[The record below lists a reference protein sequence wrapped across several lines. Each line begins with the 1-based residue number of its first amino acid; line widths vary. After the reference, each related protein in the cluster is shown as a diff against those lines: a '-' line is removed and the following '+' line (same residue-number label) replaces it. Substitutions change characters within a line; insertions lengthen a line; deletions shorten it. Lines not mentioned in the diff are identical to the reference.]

1 MNWASI
7 LEDTTRE
14 QAERTAAMPFIFP
27 HLALMPDAHLGKG
40 STVGSVIP
48 TLGAIMPA
56 AVGVDIGCF
65 RGDTRVPLLNGT
77 QRSLKELAEGAGPY
91 WVYSLDEN
99 RQVVPGLAVA
109 LRTRCAAR
117 LMRVTVSGGDEIVC
131 TPDHLFM
138 LNDGTYREARAL
150 RFDDSLMPLYRR
162 WQTRA
167 GHESVSIGK
176 GTSRQTRNL
185 VCDAPREHGYN
196 HKVIGVE
203 FIDERADVYCLQ
215 VEKHHNFALA
225 AGVFVH
231 NCGMIAVRTQFTAA
245 DAESRGDLAALR
257 TAIERVIPLSAGKYN
272 GSIYSTQTAGRVEAL
287 EQREG
292 ADSAEK
298 IAPNWRLQLGSL
310 GSGNHFIE
318 VSLDEEDRVWL
329 FLHSGSRGVGNKLA
343 QRHIKIARE
352 LAVKWWIPLPDPDLA
367 YLVEGTG
374 EFWAYIRDLR
384 WA

>member
-1 MNWASI
+1 MEMLSKKLMNWASI

-77 QRSLKELAEGAGPY
+77 QRSLKELAEGPGPY

-99 RQVVPGLAVA
+99 RQIVPGLAVA

-150 RFDDSLMPLYRR
+150 RFNDSLMHVDNAP
-162 WQTRA
+162 
-167 GHESVSIGK
+167 E
-176 GTSRQTRNL
+176 NL
-185 VCDAPREHGYN
+185 ELLDA
-196 HKVIGVE
+196 
-203 FIDERADVYCLQ
+203 A
-215 VEKHHNFALA
+215 
-225 AGVFVH
+225 
-231 NCGMIAVRTQFTAA
+231 RTQAIIVWPSPRLTT
-245 DAESRGDLAALR
+245 DLPPFR
-257 TAIERVIPLSAGKYN
+257 TGAWSAC
-272 GSIYSTQTAGRVEAL
+272 GSMATTTR
-287 EQREG
+287 
-292 ADSAEK
+292 
-298 IAPNWRLQLGSL
+298 
-310 GSGNHFIE
+310 
-318 VSLDEEDRVWL
+318 
-329 FLHSGSRGVGNKLA
+329 
-343 QRHIKIARE
+343 
-352 LAVKWWIPLPDPDLA
+352 
-367 YLVEGTG
+367 
-374 EFWAYIRDLR
+374 
-384 WA
+384 